1 VRNPTRKQLFGVA
14 IAGVVV
20 ALTLLVAIATRLPF
34 RATFLRSANWF
45 AGPMRPAEF
54 GTLVKSAIDPESLR
68 AWASS
73 QLESV
78 VVGQNPIVPVSQLPP
93 ELITLGARGCGI
105 GPQANI
111 GGSDDQRH
119 VRVFW
124 GFSFGNGYGILIGR
138 TNLNLPTNRFC
149 LRWVPGIYFI
159 DPQHR

>member
-1 VRNPTRKQLFGVA
+1 MRNPTRKQLWSVA

-20 ALTLLVAIATRLPF
+20 ALTLLVAIAKLLPYG
-34 RATFLRSANWF
+34 ATFLRSANWF

-68 AWASS
+68 AWANS

-78 VVGQNPIVPVSQLPP
+78 VGEQNPMVPVSQLPP
-93 ELITLGARGCGI
+93 ELITLGARGYGI

-111 GGSDDQRH
+111 GGSEDQPH

-124 GFSFGNGYGILIGR
+124 LFSFGNGYGILVNVTGSPR
-138 TNLNLPTNRFC
+138 C
-149 LRWVPGIYFI
+149 L
-159 DPQHR
+159 HRCDSAKL